1 MPTDFG
7 QRVRDGLE
15 ATGRYAAGHQRQ
27 VIVVVAVTALV
38 ALAVG
43 LAGIQMSM
51 GMTLYIE
58 DDSQAANDWE
68 TLKDDFGAGNNV
80 FVLVKSG
87 ELHDPETIRAI
98 DRLDRRY
105 GENVDEIQSVTSLAD
120 VVRQGNGGTIPQTET
135 GVRQAI
141 ERVEAQNPEAAE
153 MVGRLQPE
161 SGTTIILATYGNV
174 DTFDRGNFLP
184 QRDSDIIYNE
194 VRQETNLAPSPPGVE
209 TTVTGQPVF
218 ENAAFGLMLPE
229 MIVLFAGAFALIF
242 AVVYLVMREKVE
254 RGWHVFLPLTAA
266 MTALVYMTG
275 AMGVLGYNFN
285 AIMLGVMPIAL
296 GLGIDYGLQIHSRY
310 VEERRTGSDSVDAA
324 GLATR
329 TTGRALLIAM
339 GATVIGL
346 GSLLVSAVP
355 PVRQFG
361 VTSAVA
367 VLASMILSVTLL
379 PALLVRYDQDSYTQ
393 IDPVGTGSSTTDWL
407 ETLTDRIT
415 RTVTAGRPLVTL
427 VLALLLVTG
436 GAYAY
441 PQVEPRQE
449 MMDFWPQDLDAKNDI
464 DRLSDTVD
472 SPKVIYVMVNT
483 DQAYDPETFRDV
495 ASYQRLM
502 LENDRVNAVQSPVSA
517 VQMANGGQIPESE
530 ARLDQVIAEQ
540 SEASGMMGVRDPAE
554 TPNRLLL
561 TFYVDD
567 IEGELVRTLIT
578 EFDNNAELTLGTA
591 EDVRI
596 TGKPVLNRN
605 VIENVTAGLT
615 PMTVLSFTLGLLFL
629 AFAFLSVRVSVT
641 IVASV
646 AASAAL
652 LVTGSMYLLAIPWN
666 PLTITMSSLTLGIG
680 VTYGIH
686 IFERYEHEVREHGQT
701 SLGAAA
707 TAVAK
712 LSRPII
718 GSSFTTIFGFGILM
732 ASRFP
737 VLANF
742 GKTTVL
748 AIGFALLAAFVILPA
763 VLTVAPVLG
772 GSPETET
779 DPEIEATDLT
789 DTAAG
794 D

>member
-1 MPTDFG
+1 
-7 QRVRDGLE
+7 
-15 ATGRYAAGHQRQ
+15 
-27 VIVVVAVTALV
+27 
-38 ALAVG
+38 
-43 LAGIQMSM
+43 
-51 GMTLYIE
+51 
-58 DDSQAANDWE
+58 
-68 TLKDDFGAGNNV
+68 
-80 FVLVKSG
+80 
-87 ELHDPETIRAI
+87 
-98 DRLDRRY
+98 
-105 GENVDEIQSVTSLAD
+105 
-120 VVRQGNGGTIPQTET
+120 
-135 GVRQAI
+135 
-141 ERVEAQNPEAAE
+141 
-153 MVGRLQPE
+153 
-161 SGTTIILATYGNV
+161 
-174 DTFDRGNFLP
+174 
-184 QRDSDIIYNE
+184 
-194 VRQETNLAPSPPGVE
+194 
-209 TTVTGQPVF
+209 
-218 ENAAFGLMLPE
+218 
-229 MIVLFAGAFALIF
+229 
-242 AVVYLVMREKVE
+242 
-254 RGWHVFLPLTAA
+254 
-266 MTALVYMTG
+266 
-275 AMGVLGYNFN
+275 
-285 AIMLGVMPIAL
+285 
-296 GLGIDYGLQIHSRY
+296 
-310 VEERRTGSDSVDAA
+310 
-324 GLATR
+324 
-329 TTGRALLIAM
+329 M

-367 VLASMILSVTLL
+367 VFASMVLSVTLL
-379 PALLVRYDQDSYTQ
+379 PALLVRYDRDGYTQ
-393 IDPVGTGSSTTDWL
+393 IDPVGDGNATTDWL

-436 GAYAY
+436 EAHAY

-495 ASYQRLM
+495 ASYQRVM

-517 VQMANGGQIPESE
+517 VQMATGGEIPESE
-530 ARLDQVIAEQ
+530 TRLDRILAEQ
-540 SEASGMMGVRDPAE
+540 SEASGIAGVRDPSE

-578 EFDNNAELTLGTA
+578 EFDNNAALTLGTA
-591 EDVRI
+591 EDVQI

-615 PMTVLSFTLGLLFL
+615 PMTLLSFSLGLLFL
-629 AFAFLSVRVSVT
+629 AVTFLSVRISVA

-652 LVTGSMYLLAIPWN
+652 LVTGSMYLLDIPWN

-748 AIGFALLAAFVILPA
+748 AIGFALLTVFVVFPA
-763 VLTVAPVLG
+763 VLTVVPVIRHP
-772 GSPETET
+772 PEARAGLDRETT
-779 DPEIEATDLT
+779 DPA
-789 DTAAG
+789 DTSTG